1 MITTETINRILGI
14 TESFQ
19 MHDVLMKALFCIE
32 ERNRIFNAFLREE
45 QDLSYDWFTNYFQE
59 EQSNR
64 KAFMQDYTPA
74 CLCRTLSGLITDDSD
89 ILDECAGIGGLTIS
103 EWNRNPDRIFYL
115 EELSDNSVAL
125 LLFNLSI
132 RGMNAYV
139 RHGDVLTNSF
149 KKVYKLERN
158 GRFSDITE
166 VTDKEYEVGT
176 VISNPPYSLKFEAAE
191 VFRDDIRYRHYGM
204 PPKAR
209 ADYAFIMHA
218 LYRLKDNG
226 QALFILPHGVL
237 FRGHKE
243 GEIRRRLLENG
254 MIEAVIGLPDKLF
267 LNTQIPVCIIVL
279 KKGRWGRD
287 VLVIDASKEFIK
299 GGKQNDM
306 SEEQIQ
312 KLLDT
317 YRNRRER
324 EGYSRLVSI
333 NEIEQNEYNLNIP
346 RYVNSLEKPA
356 EIDLRIEV
364 EKLKQLEN
372 EIHDSKMKL
381 VGMLKELTGDV
392 EYEANRD
399 QLVNHLETKEIHGLS
414 EQTRE
419 IDNYITQQRAALSN
433 WRQVRLYDVAE
444 FERSRK
450 GIIYPEGS
458 ILIQVSATKGQLL
471 YMDAPAEVDSKYGIF
486 TPKEIESKYL
496 FYILEMVLPGF
507 LARYQTGLNIN
518 PEIFKYLEFAVH
530 TDREMQKTVIMI
542 LNTLQEQIGMCEQEI
557 TGWKDIKTFH
567 LDGMFV

>member
-32 ERNRIFNAFLREE
+32 ERNRIFDEFLQEE

-64 KAFMQDYTPA
+64 KSFMQDYTPA
-74 CLCRTLSGLITDDSD
+74 CLCRTLSGLVSDDSD

-132 RGMNAYV
+132 RGVNAYV
-139 RHGDVLTNSF
+139 RHGDVLTNRF

-166 VTDKEYEVGT
+166 TTDKEYEVGT

-191 VFRDDIRYRHYGM
+191 AFKEDIRYSHYGM
-204 PPKAR
+204 PPKAK

-237 FRGHKE
+237 FRGQKE
-243 GEIRRRLLENG
+243 GEIRRRLLEDG

-279 KKGRWGRD
+279 KKGRAGRD

-317 YRNRRER
+317 YRNRQEKER
-324 EGYSRLVSI
+324 YSRLVSI
-333 NEIEQNEYNLNIP
+333 NEIEQNEYNLNVP
-346 RYVNSLEKPA
+346 RYVDTFEKSA

-364 EKLKQLEN
+364 EKLEQLEN
-372 EIHDSKMKL
+372 EIHDSEMKL
-381 VGMLKELTGDV
+381 GSMLKTLTGDA
-392 EYEANRD
+392 EYEAERD
-399 QLVNHLETKEIHGLS
+399 RLVKHLETKEIHGLS
-414 EQTRE
+414 EQTRQ
-419 IDNYITQQRAALSN
+419 IDHYITQQRSALSN
-433 WRQVRLYDVAE
+433 QAQVHLYDVAE

-450 GIIYPEGS
+450 GVIYPEGS
-458 ILIQVSATKGQLL
+458 ILIQVSATKGQLV
-471 YMDAPAEVDSKYGIF
+471 YMDAPAEVDSKYGVI
-486 TPKEIESKYL
+486 TPKGIEPKYL
-496 FYILEMVLPGF
+496 YYILEMVLPGF

-518 PEIFKYLEFAVH
+518 PDIFKHLEFTVH
-530 TDREMQKTVIMI
+530 IDREVQHTVIAI
-542 LNTLQEQIGMCEQEI
+542 LDTLQEQIGICEQEI

-567 LDGMFV
+567 LDGMFA